1 MGGLA
6 FDKSFVTGSHFTL
19 NRGFSTP
26 ELREAST
33 KQSALKM
40 ARYRV
45 VLMDSD
51 KFGMD
56 SMVIIAPPDGVDM
69 LITDWKLK
77 PEVKGQFEQLGVE
90 VIAAEE
96 MAGAE

>member
-1 MGGLA
+1 
-6 FDKSFVTGSHFTL
+6 
-19 NRGFSTP
+19 
-26 ELREAST
+26 
-33 KQSALKM
+33 
-40 ARYRV
+40 
-45 VLMDSD
+45 
-51 KFGMD
+51 
-56 SMVIIAPPDGVDM
+56 M